1 MPEQPEQ
8 PETDPMPHSPS
19 HTPPTSSCPECGTP
33 ARQRGQSF
41 CDSCGAFL
49 RWDTPAGPVNAAAQD
64 GPGAPGTP
72 APSRPRQADA
82 SDHSGPARP
91 ESAPSAPAAPESGK
105 PATPGPAS
113 APTPAAAD
121 TTVPLPATGPTES
134 TAGPAPASGSAAGGS
149 SSDGSASG
157 GSARGDSAPG
167 GSPSGGGT
175 PPRGSSSGSGM
186 SDTAIRSL
194 LVPVPEASGAAP
206 AETPGG
212 VLPGRPEAARP
223 RVRQPAVPAEPESGA
238 PCRGCGTPNAAR
250 RHFCRSCATPL
261 KASAAPTAEGPYAGQ
276 RPRLHRDRTRW
287 IARAVGA
294 AVVVGLVVGGIFGG
308 PPAARAVQ
316 DHFAK
321 RVPVHPTGS
330 SASHSAAKQPAK
342 LAFDG
347 YSNTWWGTGYAGD
360 SAGQWIQADFGQPTD
375 LLNLLITP
383 GTSPRTAQAAQQ
395 ARPMEFDLVVSDSA
409 GKEHTM
415 HRRIND
421 GGVQK
426 IDVRVRDAV
435 TARLIL
441 RSAYGAADNRQV
453 AIAELEFF
461 GRSAKQ

>member
-8 PETDPMPHSPS
+8 SETDPMPHSPS

-49 RWDTPAGPVNAAAQD
+49 RWDTPAGPVNTAAQD
-64 GPGAPGTP
+64 GPPAPGTP
-72 APSRPRQADA
+72 APPRPRQAGA

-91 ESAPSAPAAPESGK
+91 ESAPSAPAAPESGT

-113 APTPAAAD
+113 APAPGAAD
-121 TTVPLPATGPTES
+121 TTVPLPTTGPPES
-134 TAGPAPASGSAAGGS
+134 TAGPAPTSSS
-149 SSDGSASG
+149 SSDGSAPG
-157 GSARGDSAPG
+157 GSARGDS
-167 GSPSGGGT
+167 SPDGGT

-261 KASAAPTAEGPYAGQ
+261 KDSAAPTAEGPYAGQ

-461 GRSAKQ
+461 GRSARQ

>member
-8 PETDPMPHSPS
+8 PETDEMPHSPS
-19 HTPPTSSCPECGTP
+19 TTPPCPECGTP

-49 RWDTPAGPVNAAAQD
+49 RWDSPAGPSNAPSAEP
-64 GPGAPGTP
+64 GPTP
-72 APSRPRQADA
+72 APA
-82 SDHSGPARP
+82 SPSTPA
-91 ESAPSAPAAPESGK
+91 
-105 PATPGPAS
+105 PAS
-113 APTPAAAD
+113 ATEPASGGAD
-121 TTVPLPATGPTES
+121 TTVPLPA
-134 TAGPAPASGSAAGGS
+134 AGPEQADRGASPSAAP
-149 SSDGSASG
+149 DDA
-157 GSARGDSAPG
+157 AV
-167 GSPSGGGT
+167 
-175 PPRGSSSGSGM
+175 

-194 LVPVPEASGAAP
+194 LVPVPEASAP
-206 AETPGG
+206 VAPPETPGG

-223 RVRQPAVPAEPESGA
+223 RVRQAAVPAEPESGA
-238 PCRGCGTPNAAR
+238 ACRSCGTPNAAR
-250 RHFCRSCATPL
+250 RHFCRSCANPL
-261 KASAAPTAEGPYAGQ
+261 KDSAAPTAEGPYAGQ
-276 RPRLHRDRTRW
+276 RPRLDRDRTRW
-287 IARAVGA
+287 IARAVGI
-294 AVVVGLVVGGIFGG
+294 AVIAGLVVGGIFGG

-321 RVPVHPTGS
+321 RVPVHPTDS
-330 SASHSAAKQPAK
+330 SASHAAPKQAAK

-383 GTSPRTAQAAQQ
+383 GTSARTAQAAEQ

-409 GKEHTM
+409 GKEHTL

-435 TARLIL
+435 SARLIL
-441 RSAYGAADNRQV
+441 RSAYGTGKDRQV
-453 AIAELEFF
+453 AVAELEFF
-461 GRSAKQ
+461 GRSTGQ

>member
-1 MPEQPEQ
+1 MPEQ
-8 PETDPMPHSPS
+8 PETDPMPNSPS
-19 HTPPTSSCPECGTP
+19 PASSKSPSPPCPECGTP

-49 RWDTPAGPVNAAAQD
+49 RWDTPASPVNAPAQD
-64 GPGAPGTP
+64 GAAAPSTP
-72 APSRPRQADA
+72 APPRPRQATA
-82 SDHSGPARP
+82 SDR
-91 ESAPSAPAAPESGK
+91 
-105 PATPGPAS
+105 PGP
-113 APTPAAAD
+113 APTPAPDATDTTD
-121 TTVPLPATGPTES
+121 TTVPLPTTAPTEPPGS
-134 TAGPAPASGSAAGGS
+134 TPAGASPSSGSAPG
-149 SSDGSASG
+149 GSASG
-157 GSARGDSAPG
+157 GSGGAPTSG
-167 GSPSGGGT
+167 TPSGSASPGNSSPGSSSSAGSSSGRT
-175 PPRGSSSGSGM
+175 PPRGSSSGTGM

-194 LVPVPEASGAAP
+194 LVPVPEASEPIAP

-223 RVRQPAVPAEPESGA
+223 RVRRPAVPAEPESGA
-238 PCRGCGTPNAAR
+238 PCRGCGTANAPR

-261 KASAAPTAEGPYAGQ
+261 KDSAATTAEGPYAGQ

-287 IARAVGA
+287 IARAVGV
-294 AVVVGLVVGGIFGG
+294 AVVIGLVAGGIFGG

-321 RVPVHPTGS
+321 RVPVHPTDS
-330 SASHSAAKQPAK
+330 SASHSAPKQAAK

-421 GGVQK
+421 GGIQK

-435 TARLIL
+435 SARLIL
-441 RSAYGAADNRQV
+441 RSAYGVADNRQV

-461 GRSAKQ
+461 GRSTGQ

>member
-1 MPEQPEQ
+1 RP
-8 PETDPMPHSPS
+8 TD
-19 HTPPTSSCPECGTP
+19 G
-33 ARQRGQSF
+33 
-41 CDSCGAFL
+41 
-49 RWDTPAGPVNAAAQD
+49 GP
-64 GPGAPGTP
+64 GGAPGG
-72 APSRPRQADA
+72 AP
-82 SDHSGPARP
+82 G
-91 ESAPSAPAAPESGK
+91 G
-105 PATPGPAS
+105 
-113 APTPAAAD
+113 
-121 TTVPLPATGPTES
+121 
-134 TAGPAPASGSAAGGS
+134 GSAAGSGAPGGGVPGGS
-149 SSDGSASG
+149 ASSASASG
-157 GSARGDSAPG
+157 GSPADGAPASGTSSGSGAAGSASADNATS
-167 GSPSGGGT
+167 GSPSSGGT
-175 PPRGSSSGSGM
+175 PPRGSASGSGM

-194 LVPVPEASGAAP
+194 LVPVPEASEPGTP
-206 AETPGG
+206 TETPGG

-223 RVRQPAVPAEPESGA
+223 RVRQPAVPVEPESGA
-238 PCRGCGTPNAAR
+238 PCRACGTPNAVR
-250 RHFCRSCATPL
+250 RHFCRSCTTPL
-261 KASAAPTAEGPYAGQ
+261 KDSAAPAAEGPYAGQ
-276 RPRLHRDRTRW
+276 RPRLRRDRTRW

-294 AVVVGLVVGGIFGG
+294 AVVVGLVMGGIFGG

-321 RVPVHPTGS
+321 RVPVHPTGH
-330 SASHSAAKQPAK
+330 SASHAAPKQPAK

-383 GTSPRTAQAAQQ
+383 GTSSRTAQAAQQ

-421 GGVQK
+421 GGVQR

-435 TARLIL
+435 NARLIL

-461 GRSAKQ
+461 GRSARQ